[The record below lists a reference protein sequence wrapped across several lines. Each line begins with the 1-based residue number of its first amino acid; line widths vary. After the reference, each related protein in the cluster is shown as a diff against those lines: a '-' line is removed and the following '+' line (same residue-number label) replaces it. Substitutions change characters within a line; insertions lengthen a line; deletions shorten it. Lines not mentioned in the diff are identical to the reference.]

1 MAAFRL
7 VLLAFAA
14 VIVPAARGE
23 SPAPFGG
30 LQGGPT
36 QPAADPAS
44 CKGVL
49 SQPARVA
56 GILSLVP
63 KYGSTYVLVVPQR
76 LAEQVPNPDA
86 PGLKTIEVGVHGG
99 TAGFDVARAL
109 GLTRVREY
117 ALDLGAPAQP
127 LQDVKDQKLDAAIVW
142 APLAG
147 LALIELELD
156 DQVAVFAVDRPRE
169 APAVLH
175 APAGPGAPGT
185 PGTPGTP
192 GIPGVP
198 GITDPCAAAV
208 ADDLDADGVLP
219 AELLVPVSIRTLL
232 SRRAPAFSLAAARE
246 GGPLFNQVCSK
257 CHGPDAVADPHG
269 LAPVDLRISTP
280 RFTYPGFL
288 YIILNGRPE
297 KSMPPLRGTV
307 TQDQIA
313 LIYQYLKA
321 RSQKLLPGGS
331 S

>member
-1 MAAFRL
+1 MVPFRL
-7 VLLAFAA
+7 VILALAA
-14 VIVPAARGE
+14 VIVQDALA
-23 SPAPFGG
+23 
-30 LQGGPT
+30 

-44 CKGVL
+44 CKGLL

-56 GILSLVP
+56 GVLSLVP

-76 LAEQVPNPDA
+76 LAEQVPNPGA

-99 TAGFDVARAL
+99 TASVDIARAL

-117 ALDLGAPAQP
+117 ALDLEAAARP

-147 LALIELELD
+147 LALLELGLD
-156 DQVAVFAVDRPRE
+156 DQVAVFAVDRPRDP
-169 APAVLH
+169 PAALH
-175 APAGPGAPGT
+175 AAAAPGT
-185 PGTPGTP
+185 AGTP
-192 GIPGVP
+192 GIT
-198 GITDPCAAAV
+198 GILDPCAAAI
-208 ADDLDADGVLP
+208 ADDLDANGVLP
-219 AELLVPVSIRTLL
+219 AELLVPVDIRTLL
-232 SRRAPAFSLAAARE
+232 SRRAPAFSLASARA
-246 GGPLFNQVCSK
+246 GGPLFNQSCSK

-269 LAPVDLRISTP
+269 LAPVDLRISAP

-288 YIILNGRPE
+288 YIILNGRPD

-307 TQDQIA
+307 TEDQIA

-321 RSQKLLPGGS
+321 RSQRLLPGGS

>member
-1 MAAFRL
+1 MAVLRL
-7 VLLAFAA
+7 IVLALAA
-14 VIVPAARGE
+14 VIM
-23 SPAPFGG
+23 
-30 LQGGPT
+30 QGAQT
-36 QPAADPAS
+36 QPASDPAT
-44 CKGVL
+44 CRGLL
-49 SQPARVA
+49 SQPARITEV
-56 GILSLVP
+56 LSLVP

-76 LAEQVPNPDA
+76 LAEQLPNPDA
-86 PGLKTIEVGVHGG
+86 PGLKTIEVGIHGG
-99 TAGFDVARAL
+99 TAGVDVARAL

-117 ALDLGAPAQP
+117 ALDLGAAAQP
-127 LQDVKDQKLDAAIVW
+127 LQDLKDQKLDTAIVW

-147 LALIELELD
+147 LALIELGLD

-169 APAVLH
+169 VPGALH
-175 APAGPGAPGT
+175 APAAPGP
-185 PGTPGTP
+185 PGNPGN
-192 GIPGVP
+192 I
-198 GITDPCAAAV
+198 DPCAAAI
-208 ADDLDADGVLP
+208 ADDLDSHGVLP
-219 AELLVPVSIRTLL
+219 AELLVPVDIRTLL

-246 GGPLFNQVCSK
+246 GGPLFNQTCSK

-307 TQDQIA
+307 TEDQIA
-313 LIYQYLKA
+313 LIYQYLRA

>member
-1 MAAFRL
+1 MVDFRL
-7 VLLAFAA
+7 VVLALAA
-14 VIVPAARGE
+14 VIA
-23 SPAPFGG
+23 
-30 LQGGPT
+30 QGGQT

-44 CKGVL
+44 CKGLL
-49 SQPARVA
+49 SQPARLPGV
-56 GILSLVP
+56 LSLVP

-86 PGLKTIEVGVHGG
+86 PGLKTIEVGVQGG
-99 TAGFDVARAL
+99 TAGVDVARAL
-109 GLTRVREY
+109 GLMRVREY
-117 ALDLGAPAQP
+117 ALDLGAAAQP

-147 LALIELELD
+147 LGLIELGLD
-156 DQVAVFAVDRPRE
+156 DQVSVFAVDRPRE

-175 APAGPGAPGT
+175 APAAPGT
-185 PGTPGTP
+185 
-192 GIPGVP
+192 IE
-198 GITDPCAAAV
+198 PCAAAI
-208 ADDLDADGVLP
+208 ADDLDASGVLP
-219 AELLVPVSIRTLL
+219 AELLVPVNIRTLL
-232 SRRAPAFSLAAARE
+232 ARRAPAFSLAAARE
-246 GGPLFNQVCSK
+246 GGPLFNQACSK

-288 YIILNGRPE
+288 YVILNGRPE

-307 TQDQIA
+307 TEDQIA

-321 RSQKLLPGGS
+321 RSQRLLPGGS

>member
-1 MAAFRL
+1 MAFLQL
-7 VLLAFAA
+7 VALALAA
-14 VIVPAARGE
+14 VV
-23 SPAPFGG
+23 
-30 LQGGPT
+30 LQGTQPQPQTQPQTQT

-44 CKGVL
+44 CAGLL
-49 SQPARVA
+49 SQPGRVA
-56 GILSLVP
+56 GVLSLVP

-76 LAEQVPNPDA
+76 LAEQVPNPGA

-99 TAGFDVARAL
+99 TGGVDVARAL
-109 GLTRVREY
+109 GLTKVREY
-117 ALDLGAPAQP
+117 PFDLATAAQP
-127 LQDVKDQKLDAAIVW
+127 LRDVKDQKLDAAILW

-147 LALIELELD
+147 LALIELGLD

-169 APAVLH
+169 APAALR
-175 APAGPGAPGT
+175 ARAAPGVQAT
-185 PGTPGTP
+185 
-192 GIPGVP
+192 I
-198 GITDPCAAAV
+198 DPCAAAI

-219 AELLVPVSIRTLL
+219 AELLVPVSMRPLL
-232 SRRAPAFSLAAARE
+232 SRRAPAFSLAGARE
-246 GGPLFNQVCSK
+246 GGPLFNQACSK

-288 YIILNGRPE
+288 YIILNGRPD

-307 TQDQIA
+307 TEDQIA

-331 S
+331 P

>member
-1 MAAFRL
+1 MVVFRL
-7 VLLAFAA
+7 IVLALAA
-14 VIVPAARGE
+14 VFV
-23 SPAPFGG
+23 
-30 LQGGPT
+30 QGGQTQTQTQT

-44 CKGVL
+44 CKGLL

-56 GILSLVP
+56 GVLSLVP
-63 KYGSTYVLVVPQR
+63 KYESTYVLVVPQR
-76 LAEQVPNPDA
+76 LTEQVPNAGA
-86 PGLKTIEVGVHGG
+86 PGLKTIEVGIQRG
-99 TAGFDVARAL
+99 TAGADVARAL

-117 ALDLGAPAQP
+117 ALDLGAPAQL
-127 LQDVKDQKLDAAIVW
+127 LQDGRDQKLDAAIVW

-147 LALIELELD
+147 LALIELGLD

-169 APAVLH
+169 APVALR
-175 APAGPGAPGT
+175 ALAALAT
-185 PGTPGTP
+185 
-192 GIPGVP
+192 
-198 GITDPCAAAV
+198 TDPCAAAI
-208 ADDLDADGVLP
+208 ADDLDAGGVLP
-219 AELLVPVSIRTLL
+219 AELLVPVNIRTLL
-232 SRRAPAFSLAAARE
+232 SRRAPAFTLAAARE
-246 GGPLFNQVCSK
+246 GGPLFNQACAK

-288 YIILNGRPE
+288 YIILNGRPD

-307 TQDQIA
+307 TEDQVG

>member
-1 MAAFRL
+1 MAVLRL
-7 VLLAFAA
+7 IVLALAA
-14 VIVPAARGE
+14 VIVPGT
-23 SPAPFGG
+23 
-30 LQGGPT
+30 QT
-36 QPAADPAS
+36 QPASDPAA
-44 CKGVL
+44 CKGLL
-49 SQPARVA
+49 SQPARLA
-56 GILSLVP
+56 GVLSLVP

-86 PGLKTIEVGVHGG
+86 PGLKTIEVGIQGG
-99 TAGFDVARAL
+99 TAGVDVAGAL

-117 ALDLGAPAQP
+117 TLDLGAAAQP
-127 LQDVKDQKLDAAIVW
+127 LQDVKDQKLDAAILW

-147 LALIELELD
+147 LALIELGLD

-169 APAVLH
+169 APAALH
-175 APAGPGAPGT
+175 ATAAPGV
-185 PGTPGTP
+185 
-192 GIPGVP
+192 IEA
-198 GITDPCAAAV
+198 CAAAI
-208 ADDLDADGVLP
+208 ADDLDASGVLP

-232 SRRAPAFSLAAARE
+232 SRRAPVFSLAAARE
-246 GGPLFNQVCSK
+246 GGPLFNQACSK

-307 TQDQIA
+307 TEDQIA

>member
-1 MAAFRL
+1 MVVFRL
-7 VLLAFAA
+7 IVLALAA
-14 VIVPAARGE
+14 VFV
-23 SPAPFGG
+23 
-30 LQGGPT
+30 QGGQTQTQT

-44 CKGVL
+44 CKGLL

-56 GILSLVP
+56 GVLSLVP

-86 PGLKTIEVGVHGG
+86 PGLKTIEIGVHGG
-99 TAGFDVARAL
+99 TAGVDVARAL

-117 ALDLGAPAQP
+117 PLDLGAAAQP

-147 LALIELELD
+147 LVLIELGLD
-156 DQVAVFAVDRPRE
+156 DQVAVFAVDRPRDPPV
-169 APAVLH
+169 ALH
-175 APAGPGAPGT
+175 APGPGT
-185 PGTPGTP
+185 PRTP
-192 GIPGVP
+192 
-198 GITDPCAAAV
+198 DPCAAAV
-208 ADDLDADGVLP
+208 ADDLDASGVLP
-219 AELLVPVSIRTLL
+219 AELLVPVNIRTLL

-246 GGPLFNQVCSK
+246 GGPVFNQACSK

-269 LAPVDLRISTP
+269 LAPVDLRISAP
-280 RFTYPGFL
+280 RFSYPGFL

-307 TQDQIA
+307 TEDQIA
-313 LIYQYLKA
+313 LIYQYLRA

>member
-99 TAGFDVARAL
+99 TAGVDVARAL
-109 GLTRVREY
+109 GLTRIREY
-117 ALDLGAPAQP
+117 AFDLGAAAQP
-127 LQDVKDQKLDAAIVW
+127 LQDVKDQKLDAAILW

-147 LALIELELD
+147 LALIELGLD
-156 DQVAVFAVDRPRE
+156 DQAAVFAVDRPRE
-169 APAVLH
+169 APAALH
-175 APAGPGAPGT
+175 VPAAPGAAGAAGT
-185 PGTPGTP
+185 PVTP
-192 GIPGVP
+192 GINA
-198 GITDPCAAAV
+198 PCAAAI
-208 ADDLDADGVLP
+208 ADDLDGSGVLP
-219 AELLVPVSIRTLL
+219 AELLVPVNIRTLL
-232 SRRAPAFSLAAARE
+232 SRRAPAFSLTEARE
-246 GGPLFNQVCSK
+246 GGPLFNQTCSK

-307 TQDQIA
+307 TEDQIA
-313 LIYQYLKA
+313 RIYQYLKA
-321 RSQKLLPGGS
+321 RSQKLLPGGPS
-331 S
+331 

>member
-1 MAAFRL
+1 MA
-7 VLLAFAA
+7 VLRYVVLALAA
-14 VIVPAARGE
+14 VFTQGAQPQPTSDPAA
-23 SPAPFGG
+23 
-30 LQGGPT
+30 
-36 QPAADPAS
+36 

-49 SQPARVA
+49 SQPAKLPGV
-56 GILSLVP
+56 LSLVP

-86 PGLKTIEVGVHGG
+86 PGLKTIEVGIQPGSAAV
-99 TAGFDVARAL
+99 DVARAL
-109 GLTRVREY
+109 GLTRIREY
-117 ALDLGAPAQP
+117 AFDPEAAARP

-147 LALIELELD
+147 LALSELGLD
-156 DQVAVFAVDRPRE
+156 DQVAVFAVDRPRDG
-169 APAVLH
+169 PASLQ
-175 APAGPGAPGT
+175 APGT
-185 PGTPGTP
+185 LGN
-192 GIPGVP
+192 IP
-198 GITDPCAAAV
+198 PCAAAI
-208 ADDLDADGVLP
+208 ADDLDANGVLP
-219 AELLVPVSIRTLL
+219 AELLIPVDIRTLL
-232 SRRAPAFSLAAARE
+232 SRGAPAFSLAAARE
-246 GGPLFNQVCSK
+246 GTPLFNQACSK

-307 TQDQIA
+307 TEAQIA

>member
-1 MAAFRL
+1 M
-7 VLLAFAA
+7 
-14 VIVPAARGE
+14 
-23 SPAPFGG
+23 
-30 LQGGPT
+30 
-36 QPAADPAS
+36 
-44 CKGVL
+44 
-49 SQPARVA
+49 
-56 GILSLVP
+56 
-63 KYGSTYVLVVPQR
+63 LVVPQR
-76 LAEQVPNPDA
+76 LAEQVSNPDA
-86 PGLKTIEVGVHGG
+86 PGLKTIEVGVQGG
-99 TAGFDVARAL
+99 TAGVDVARAL

-117 ALDLGAPAQP
+117 ALDLVTAAQP

-147 LALIELELD
+147 LALIELGLD
-156 DQVAVFAVDRPRE
+156 DQVAVFAVDRPRD
-169 APAVLH
+169 APAALH
-175 APAGPGAPGT
+175 APAAPGT
-185 PGTPGTP
+185 
-192 GIPGVP
+192 IE
-198 GITDPCAAAV
+198 PCAAAI

-219 AELLVPVSIRTLL
+219 AELLVPVNIRTLL
-232 SRRAPAFSLAAARE
+232 SRRAPAFNLADARE

-288 YIILNGRPE
+288 FIILNGRPD

-307 TQDQIA
+307 TEDQIA

>member
-1 MAAFRL
+1 MVAFRPVVIAL
-7 VLLAFAA
+7 AA
-14 VIVPAARGE
+14 VLV
-23 SPAPFGG
+23 
-30 LQGGPT
+30 QGAVQTP
-36 QPAADPAS
+36 PAADPAS
-44 CKGVL
+44 CKGLL

-56 GILSLVP
+56 GVLSLVP

-76 LAEQVPNPDA
+76 LAEQVPGPDA
-86 PGLKTIEVGVHGG
+86 PGLKTIEVGVHRG
-99 TAGFDVARAL
+99 TAGVDVARSL
-109 GLTRVREY
+109 GVTRIREY
-117 ALDLGAPAQP
+117 ALDLGTAAQP

-147 LALIELELD
+147 LALIELGLD
-156 DQVAVFAVDRPRE
+156 DQVAVFAVDRPRD

-175 APAGPGAPGT
+175 ATAAPET
-185 PGTPGTP
+185 PGM
-192 GIPGVP
+192 IA
-198 GITDPCAAAV
+198 PCAAAI
-208 ADDLDADGVLP
+208 ADDLDASGVLP
-219 AELLVPVSIRTLL
+219 AELLVPVNIRTLL
-232 SRRAPAFSLAAARE
+232 SRQAPAFSLAAARE

-288 YIILNGRPE
+288 YIILNGRPDR
-297 KSMPPLRGTV
+297 SMPPLRGTV
-307 TQDQIA
+307 TEDQIA

>member
-1 MAAFRL
+1 M
-7 VLLAFAA
+7 
-14 VIVPAARGE
+14 
-23 SPAPFGG
+23 
-30 LQGGPT
+30 
-36 QPAADPAS
+36 
-44 CKGVL
+44 
-49 SQPARVA
+49 
-56 GILSLVP
+56 
-63 KYGSTYVLVVPQR
+63 PQR
-76 LAEQVPNPDA
+76 LGDQVPNPGA
-86 PGLKTIEVGVHGG
+86 PGLKTIEVGIHGG
-99 TAGFDVARAL
+99 TAGVDIARAL
-109 GLTRVREY
+109 GLTRLREY
-117 ALDLGAPAQP
+117 SLDLAAAARP

-147 LALIELELD
+147 LALIELGLD

-169 APAVLH
+169 APAALH
-175 APAGPGAPGT
+175 APAPS
-185 PGTPGTP
+185 GTP
-192 GIPGVP
+192 GIAGIP
-198 GITDPCAAAV
+198 GIPGIPGIIDPCAAAI

-219 AELLVPVSIRTLL
+219 AELLVPVNIRPLL
-232 SRRAPAFSLAAARE
+232 SRRAPAFSLTEARE
-246 GGPLFNQVCSK
+246 GGPLFNQSCSK

>member
-1 MAAFRL
+1 MVAIRL
-7 VLLAFAA
+7 VALALAA
-14 VIVPAARGE
+14 VLV
-23 SPAPFGG
+23 
-30 LQGGPT
+30 QGAQT

-44 CKGVL
+44 CKGLL

-56 GILSLVP
+56 GVLSLVP

-99 TAGFDVARAL
+99 TAGVAVARAL

-117 ALDLGAPAQP
+117 AFDLGAAAQP

-147 LALIELELD
+147 LALIELGLD
-156 DQVAVFAVDRPRE
+156 DQAAVFAVDRPRE
-169 APAVLH
+169 APAALH
-175 APAGPGAPGT
+175 APAAPGAAGAPGT
-185 PGTPGTP
+185 PATPVSP
-192 GIPGVP
+192 GI
-198 GITDPCAAAV
+198 DAPCAAAI
-208 ADDLDADGVLP
+208 ADDLDASGVLP
-219 AELLVPVSIRTLL
+219 AELLVPVNIRTLL
-232 SRRAPAFSLAAARE
+232 SRRAPAFSLTEARE
-246 GGPLFNQVCSK
+246 GGPLFNQACSK

-307 TQDQIA
+307 TEDQIA
-313 LIYQYLKA
+313 RIYQYLKA
-321 RSQKLLPGGS
+321 RSQKLLPGGPS
-331 S
+331 